1 MSSKLASIDPKNR
14 LAGCHPDL
22 RAVVIKAVDYCPIPF
37 KVGEVLRTRERQM
50 KLVAEGASTT
60 MNSRHLPHPKDGLA
74 RAVDLVAYPDL
85 NNNKKVD
92 DSDLS
97 WIWNYYST
105 IAIAMKKAA
114 EELKIPLEWGG
125 DWKKFKDGPH
135 FQLPWKTHP

>member
-1 MSSKLASIDPKNR
+1 MSSVLAKIDVKNR

-22 RAVVIKAVDYCPIPF
+22 VKVVVKAAEYSTVPF

-92 DSDLS
+92 DTDLS
-97 WIWNYYST
+97 WVWGCYAD
-105 IAIAMKKAA
+105 IAKAMKKAA
-114 EELKIPLEWGG
+114 AELGIPLEWGG
-125 DWKKFKDGPH
+125 AWKKFKDGPH
-135 FQLPWKTHP
+135 YQLPWKEYP